1 MSLRNWRRKEDIR
14 AMKRAICIA
23 VMVFVG
29 ICVCACGKGGEE
41 PVMSHAPESTAVT
54 VSGQPVQEEGIPLVS
69 SARAFAMAEDL
80 VAGMTLK
87 EKIGQMFMVHL
98 SQLDSSH
105 TEDGNQYKVTSRM
118 RKLLEEYNFGGIYM
132 TVNNIANEKQTK
144 KLAGSLQNSVSGG
157 ALYLAIEEEGGGKS
171 LLSSRIEA
179 GEEDKLE
186 KNPDTQDSDV
196 PDYSLYQESYG
207 IATAFH
213 GVGININF
221 APVADVA
228 SEENPEYAARC
239 LGSDTDTV
247 ADRAESFIRGM
258 EAGGLATTLKY
269 FPGIA
274 KVAGNPALEL
284 LENNDSLMTL
294 RSINF
299 TTYEAGIS
307 AGADA
312 VMMSNVSVNKVTINK
327 IPAFLSQEIVTNLLR
342 EELGFDGVVFTPFL
356 DEPLIIDKYTSGFVA
371 VEAVK
376 AGCDM
381 LILPYDWREAYEA
394 LLLAVQRGDISEKV
408 INTAV
413 QRILKNKIQ
422 RGILIIENED

>member
-1 MSLRNWRRKEDIR
+1 
-14 AMKRAICIA
+14 MKRAICIA

-41 PVMSHAPESTAVT
+41 PVMTHVPENTAAS
-54 VSGQPVQEEGIPLVS
+54 VSGQPAQKEENPAIS
-69 SARAFAMAEDL
+69 RARAFAMAEEL
-80 VAGMTLK
+80 LAGMTLK

-105 TEDGNQYKVTSRM
+105 TEDGNQYAVTPKM
-118 RKLLEEYNFGGIYM
+118 RNLLREYNIGGIYL
-132 TVNNIANEKQTK
+132 TTNNIANEKQTK
-144 KLAGSLQNSVSGG
+144 KLAKNLQASVSGG

-179 GEEDKLE
+179 KKEHGTAEE
-186 KNPDTQDSDV
+186 QDV
-196 PDYSLYQESYG
+196 PDYSLYEESYG
-207 IATAFH
+207 IASAFS
-213 GVGININF
+213 GIGMNINL

-228 SEENPEYAARC
+228 SEENPEYAVRC
-239 LGSDTDTV
+239 LGNDTDTV
-247 ADRAESFIRGM
+247 VDRAESFVRGM
-258 EAGGLATTLKY
+258 KDGGLGTTLKY
-269 FPGIA
+269 FPGIS
-274 KVAGNPALEL
+274 KISGNPALDL

-294 RSINF
+294 RNKNF
-299 TTYEAGIS
+299 TTYEAGIK

-312 VMMSNVSVNKVTINK
+312 VMMSNVSVSKVTINK

-356 DEPLIIDKYTSGFVA
+356 DEPLILEKYTPGFVA

-381 LILPYDWREAYEA
+381 LVLPYDWKEAYET
-394 LLLAVQRGDISEKV
+394 LLAAVQRGDISEKV
-408 INTAV
+408 INAAV
-413 QRILKNKIQ
+413 QRILQNKIQ
-422 RGILIIENED
+422 RGILIIEGEKD

>member
-1 MSLRNWRRKEDIR
+1 
-14 AMKRAICIA
+14 MKRAICIA

-41 PVMSHAPESTAVT
+41 PVMTHVPESTET
-54 VSGQPVQEEGIPLVS
+54 SVSGQPVQEEGIPPIS

-98 SQLDSSH
+98 SQLDGSH

-118 RKLLEEYNFGGIYM
+118 RKLLKEYNIGGIYL
-132 TVNNIANEKQTK
+132 TSNNIANEKQTK
-144 KLAGSLQNSVSGG
+144 KLADNLQSSVSGG

-179 GEEDKLE
+179 KKGSHPEEG
-186 KNPDTQDSDV
+186 QDV
-196 PDYSLYQESYG
+196 PDSSLYKDCYG
-207 IATAFH
+207 TAAAFSGI
-213 GVGININF
+213 GVNINL

-228 SEENPEYAARC
+228 SEDNPEYAARC
-239 LGSDTDTV
+239 LGSDMDTV
-247 ADRAESFIRGM
+247 EDRAESFIRGM

-274 KVAGNPALEL
+274 KVSGNPALEL

-294 RSINF
+294 RNTNF
-299 TTYEAGIS
+299 ATYEAGIK

-312 VMMSNVSVNKVTINK
+312 VMMSNVSVSKVTISK
-327 IPAFLSQEIVTNLLR
+327 VPAFLSQEIVTKLLR

-356 DEPLIIDKYTSGFVA
+356 DEPLIINKYTSGFVA

-381 LILPYDWREAYEA
+381 LVLPYDWKEAYEA
-394 LLLAVQRGDISEKV
+394 LLSAVQRGDIDEKV
-408 INTAV
+408 INSAV
-413 QRILKNKIQ
+413 QRILQNKIQ
-422 RGILIIENED
+422 RGILTVND

>member
-1 MSLRNWRRKEDIR
+1 
-14 AMKRAICIA
+14 MKRAICIA

-29 ICVCACGKGGEE
+29 ICVCACGKGGEK
-41 PVMSHAPESTAVT
+41 PVMTHVPESTAVSA
-54 VSGQPVQEEGIPLVS
+54 SGQSVQEEGTPRIS
-69 SARAFAMAEDL
+69 GAQAFAMAEDL
-80 VAGMTLK
+80 IEGMTLK

-98 SQLDSSH
+98 SQLDGSH

-118 RKLLEEYNFGGIYM
+118 KKLLEEYNFGGIYL
-132 TVNNIANEKQTK
+132 TVNNIANEKQTRE
-144 KLAGSLQNSVSGG
+144 LTDNLQDSVSGG
-157 ALYLAIEEEGGGKS
+157 ALYLAIEEEGGSKS

-179 GEEDKLE
+179 KEEDKPE
-186 KNPDTQDSDV
+186 EEQDV

-207 IATAFH
+207 IAAAFYEA
-213 GVGININF
+213 GVNINF

-239 LGSDTDTV
+239 LGNDTDTV
-247 ADRAESFIRGM
+247 ADRAESFIQGM

-274 KVAGNPALEL
+274 KVSGNPALEL
-284 LENNDSLMTL
+284 LENNDSLMML
-294 RSINF
+294 RSTNF
-299 TTYEAGIS
+299 TTYEAGIK

-312 VMMSNVSVNKVTINK
+312 VMVSNVSVSKVTINK

-356 DEPLIIDKYTSGFVA
+356 DEPLIVDKYTSGFVA

-381 LILPYDWREAYEA
+381 LVLPYDWKEAYEA
-394 LLLAVQRGDISEKV
+394 LLSAVQRGDISEKV

-413 QRILKNKIQ
+413 QRILQNKIQ
-422 RGILIIENED
+422 RGILVIENED

>member
-1 MSLRNWRRKEDIR
+1 
-14 AMKRAICIA
+14 MKRAICIA

-29 ICVCACGKGGEE
+29 ICVCACGKGGEK
-41 PVMSHAPESTAVT
+41 PDMTHVPESTAVSA
-54 VSGQPVQEEGIPLVS
+54 SGQPVQEKETPLVS
-69 SARAFAMAEDL
+69 GAQAFAMAEDL

-118 RKLLEEYNFGGIYM
+118 KKLIEEYSFGGIYM
-132 TVNNIANEKQTK
+132 TVNNIANEKQTQ

-157 ALYLAIEEEGGGKS
+157 ALYLAIEEEGGNKS
-171 LLSSRIEA
+171 RLFSRIEA
-179 GEEDKLE
+179 KSGEQPEE
-186 KNPDTQDSDV
+186 KQDV
-196 PDYSLYQESYG
+196 PDGSLYNESYG
-207 IATAFH
+207 IAAAFH
-213 GVGININF
+213 KVGININF

-247 ADRAESFIRGM
+247 ADRVESYIRGM
-258 EAGGLATTLKY
+258 NSGGLATTLKY
-269 FPGIA
+269 FPGIS
-274 KVAGNPALEL
+274 KISGNPALEL

-294 RSINF
+294 RSTNF
-299 TTYEAGIS
+299 TTYEAGLK

-312 VMMSNVSVNKVTINK
+312 VMMSNVSVSKVTINK

-356 DEPLIIDKYTSGFVA
+356 DEPLIVDKYTSGFVA

-381 LILPYDWREAYEA
+381 LVLPYDWEEAYEA
-394 LLLAVQRGDISEKV
+394 LLSAVQRGDISEKV

-413 QRILKNKIQ
+413 QRILQNKIQ
-422 RGILIIENED
+422 RGILVIENED